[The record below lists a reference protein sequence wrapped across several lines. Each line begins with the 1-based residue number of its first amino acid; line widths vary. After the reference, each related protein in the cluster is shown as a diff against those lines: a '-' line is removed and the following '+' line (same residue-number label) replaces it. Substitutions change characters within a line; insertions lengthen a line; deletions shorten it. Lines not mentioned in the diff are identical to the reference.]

1 MVISFVAS
9 ALAAVLFAVVACSC
23 GYGVP
28 AASSEPSTRFAGT
41 SSSQPME
48 ATATIVPS
56 PPSAEVPPEDSEFE
70 PRSPEATEHG
80 SGGGSDVSIPRV
92 RMERPLGQDAA
103 ASVTWNESS
112 VLGDLVM
119 PINGACLP
127 ETVSLLPNAPRK
139 YRAGIHEGI
148 DFYDGYVCAPIKKGT
163 EVVAVGPGVVIRADN
178 EFVEMTI
185 EEVGQLMGRSQEAGY
200 TEEED
205 LDRFRGRQVWV
216 DHGEGIVSRYA
227 HLMTVAS
234 GIELGKEVEVGE
246 VLGTV
251 GNSGTPDGV
260 RDPDA
265 DIHLHFEIRIG
276 QSYLGEGLV
285 YKELLAE
292 LNRVFADLP

>member
-1 MVISFVAS
+1 MVVSLVAS
-9 ALAAVLFAVVACSC
+9 MLAAALFAAVACSC
-23 GYGVP
+23 SYEIP
-28 AASSEPSTRFAGT
+28 AASSEPSTHFAAT
-41 SSSQPME
+41 PSSQPME
-48 ATATIVPS
+48 P
-56 PPSAEVPPEDSEFE
+56 E
-70 PRSPEATEHG
+70 PRSTGTTSKDSGFEPQPSEAIKHG
-80 SGGGSDVSIPRV
+80 SSDVSMAGAGVEIS
-92 RMERPLGQDAA
+92 LGQETA
-103 ASVTWNESS
+103 ASVTRKENF
-112 VLGDLVM
+112 VLKDLAM
-119 PINGACLP
+119 PIDGACLP
-127 ETVSLLPNAPRK
+127 EVTSLLPNAPRK

-148 DFYDGYVCAPIKKGT
+148 DFYDGHVCAPIKKGT

-185 EEVGQLMGRSQEAGY
+185 DEVGQLMGRSQEAGY

-234 GIELGKEVEVGE
+234 GIELGEEVDVGE

-276 QSYLGEGLV
+276 QSYLGEGLA

-292 LNRVFADLP
+292 LNRVFANPP